1 MNIKLEHVLLFL
13 LFVLFLKMIRDK
25 CCCRL
30 TEGYFGEAVVDKVDD
45 FNREHPYTAPIVD
58 VGVTAGCLLGGCE
71 VAAAGG
77 TAFMVGD
84 DIAGGETARDAF
96 VYLGSE

>member
-1 MNIKLEHVLLFL
+1 MEIKLEHVLLLL
-13 LFVLFLKMIRDK
+13 LFVFLLKMIRDK

-30 TEGYFGEAVVDKVDD
+30 TEGYFGEGVVDTVND
-45 FNREHPYTAPIVD
+45 FNRKHPYTAPIVD

-71 VAAAGG
+71 AAAVGG

-84 DIAGGETARDAF
+84 DIVGGQTARSAF
-96 VYLGSE
+96 VLAGSE